1 VKRRPEPAVLVS
13 VALHVVLGA
22 ALARVLMDPGSL
34 PGWLAREKAAKPVQE
49 RITYVAVAPRAPAA
63 EPGARPRSGGDG
75 RPVDP
80 RRPVRRARPIPVPR
94 RVEPGIPAPATE
106 AEERGGSGSIVE
118 TPGPLRGVAPT
129 YADPRIW
136 APPGAVVAP
145 PRNPVARMDSLVA
158 GEIQRYNDSVAVAA
172 GQRKPG
178 DWTVERNGKR
188 YGLDRGR
195 LVLGDFSVPIPFALQ
210 APPGVLERDRV
221 MARVRAEIEQQSR
234 RAMNEEEFRT
244 AVRRIRER
252 KDRER
257 ANAREGTGGDVV
269 AAPPE

>member
-1 VKRRPEPAVLVS
+1 VRRRPEPAVLVS
-13 VALHVVLGA
+13 IALHVVLGA

-34 PGWLAREKAAKPVQE
+34 PGGLAREKAAKPAEE
-49 RITYVAVAPRAPAA
+49 RITYVAVAPRASAA
-63 EPGARPRSGGDG
+63 EPGERPRSGGDG
-75 RPVDP
+75 RPEDP
-80 RRPVRRARPIPVPR
+80 RRPTRPARPIPVP
-94 RVEPGIPAPATE
+94 EPVTPGVPAPS
-106 AEERGGSGSIVE
+106 AESNEGGGSGSILD

-129 YADPRIW
+129 YADPRVW
-136 APPGAVVAP
+136 APPGPVVVAP
-145 PRNPVARMDSLVA
+145 KTPAQKMDSLVNA
-158 GEIQRYNDSVAVAA
+158 GIQRYNDSLAVAA
-172 GQRKPG
+172 NQRKPG

-210 APPGVLERDRV
+210 APISQDMERDRV

-252 KDRER
+252 KERER
-257 ANAREGTGGDVV
+257 ANSREPAGGEV
-269 AAPPE
+269 ATPQ

>member
-1 VKRRPEPAVLVS
+1 MKRRPEPAVLVS

-22 ALARVLMDPGSL
+22 VLARVLMDPGSL
-34 PGWLAREKAAKPVQE
+34 PGWLARDKAAKPVEE
-49 RITYVAVAPRAPAA
+49 RVTYVAVAPRAPAA
-63 EPGARPRSGGDG
+63 EPGTPPRSGGDG
-75 RPVDP
+75 RPVDA
-80 RRPVRRARPIPVPR
+80 RRPARPARPLPVPR
-94 RVEPGIPAPATE
+94 PATPGIPPPAAE
-106 AEERGGSGSIVE
+106 ADEGGGSGSIID

-129 YADPRIW
+129 YADPRVW

-158 GEIQRYNDSVAVAA
+158 TQIQRYNDSVTVAS

-195 LVLGDFSVPIPFALQ
+195 LVLGDFSVPIPFGLQ
-210 APPGVLERDRV
+210 APPSQDAERDRV
-221 MARVRAEIEQQSR
+221 IARVRAEIEQQSR

-252 KDRER
+252 KERER
-257 ANAREGTGGDVV
+257 ANGREAAGGEIV
-269 AAPPE
+269 ATPQ